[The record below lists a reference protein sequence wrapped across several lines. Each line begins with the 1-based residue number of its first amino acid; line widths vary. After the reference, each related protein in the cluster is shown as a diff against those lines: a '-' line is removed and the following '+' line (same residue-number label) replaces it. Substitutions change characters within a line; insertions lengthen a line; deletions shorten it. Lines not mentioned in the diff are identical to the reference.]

1 MRRHAAVTHRL
12 VVELFQE
19 VFEDI
24 IDTTPSQNVSLPDA
38 RVQCLGNVI
47 LVTGRN
53 QVIDTT
59 LACYLVLESS
69 LCNETIVINLAP
81 VSFFFKWTL
90 TNISNNCHAEYD
102 TLVKLIHMN

>member
-81 VSFFFKWTL
+81 VSFFL
-90 TNISNNCHAEYD
+90 NGH
-102 TLVKLIHMN
+102 